1 MFLDDPHSASND
13 MIAIH
18 RHPVLGSMRVAGH
31 YIRFGGTEALQGKPT
46 PLLGEQTREVLQGV
60 GFSESAISG
69 LYEKGV
75 VKTEEPAS
83 VR

>member
-1 MFLDDPHSASND
+1 MP
-13 MIAIH
+13 
-18 RHPVLGSMRVAGH
+18 
-31 YIRFGGTEALQGKPT
+31 GTETLQGKPP
-46 PLLGEQTREVLQGV
+46 PLLGEQTKEVLQEV